1 MILYFSG
8 RNKDRD
14 FLFQREL
21 ETHLETGI
29 LTNLVTTFAYDTV
42 RERERQRGD

>member
-14 FLFQREL
+14 FLFEREL
-21 ETHLETGI
+21 QAHLSSGV
-29 LTNLVTTFAYDTV
+29 LTNLVTTFAYDYV
-42 RERERQRGD
+42 CNA